1 MKHYIERTDID
12 IHEIIDFSDLEFEDI
27 NPKGRESVENTINQT
42 TTINNRTNK
51 KYVRK
56 TIYINR
62 DYLDVLEFFERKDSS
77 TAICEL
83 IRAQLQREKGV
94 DANVDLISI
103 MEAIQELKE
112 KIN

>member
-1 MKHYIERTDID
+1 MKQYID
-12 IHEIIDFSDLEFEDI
+12 ITDLKADDIIDFGLLEGSD
-27 NPKGRESVENTINQT
+27 SVENTLNPT
-42 TTINNRTNK
+42 TTSSTSSNNRTNK

-83 IRAQLQREKGV
+83 IRAQLQRERGIET
-94 DANVDLISI
+94 NVDLISI

-112 KIN
+112 KLN

>member
-1 MKHYIERTDID
+1 MKQYID
-12 IHEIIDFSDLEFEDI
+12 ITDLKADDIIDFGLLEGSD
-27 NPKGRESVENTINQT
+27 SVENTLNPT
-42 TTINNRTNK
+42 TTSSNNRTNK

-83 IRAQLQREKGV
+83 IRAQLQRERGIET
-94 DANVDLISI
+94 NVDLISI

-112 KIN
+112 KLN